1 MTTDTS
7 FCHLTTGDHLVLEA
21 IVERFNHQDTFF
33 AQMLRRKTRDS
44 RLYLREDVPADVAI
58 LESWVVYVVDGVEM
72 GPHQLVDIS
81 PENVAGDQLSIYT
94 PRGLALLGL
103 VKGASAE
110 LETDEGQPETIRL
123 VKVTQPLA
131 NGASTIPAQPQPA
144 GEVIAFRAR
153 KAAMTSSP
161 WTPGDDPGPTAA

>member
-21 IVERFNHQDTFF
+21 IVDRFNHQDTFF

-44 RLYLREDVPADVAI
+44 RLYLREDIPADVAI
-58 LESWVVYVVDGVEM
+58 LESSVVYAVDGREA
-72 GPHQLVDIS
+72 GPHQLVDLS
-81 PENVAGDQLSIYT
+81 QEDVSGDQLSIYT

-103 VKGASAE
+103 REGASAE
-110 LETDEGQPETIRL
+110 LETDDGHLETIKL

-131 NGASTIPAQPQPA
+131 NGASAAQAQMQPA
-144 GEVIAFRAR
+144 GEVIAFRAK
-153 KAAMTSSP
+153 KAPVTGSP
-161 WTPGDDPGPTAA
+161 WTPSDDPGPTAA